1 MGWIISSII
10 MVPCKSLPLSRHF
23 ISPAPSSPHF
33 FQSWIS
39 RFEYDKSFVSWALPL
54 GKSYSQ
60 HSYYQPAI
68 QTFQI
73 NKYLQSLTFSVI
85 KNNLVHRL
93 QISGYS
99 TENSCVPLPPDLVGH
114 ILHIHSGI
122 QLELVAKSHVVLQ
135 K

>member
-85 KNNLVHRL
+85 KNYIKYITPALGL
-93 QISGYS
+93 DSSI
-99 TENSCVPLPPDLVGH
+99 ECLNSAEQRQKMNVKNKCSHYFEILP
-114 ILHIHSGI
+114 
-122 QLELVAKSHVVLQ
+122 A
-135 K
+135 